1 MRKSY
6 FSLGNSFADH
16 NEDDNFYRAMTLSWI
31 NDLKIWV
38 VSTVSKDD
46 CGKGLGYSANCS
58 HKKYKQDKNKAR
70 SHPPFC

>member
-1 MRKSY
+1 
-6 FSLGNSFADH
+6 
-16 NEDDNFYRAMTLSWI
+16 MTLSWI
-31 NDLKIWV
+31 NDLKIRV

-70 SHPPFC
+70 SHSPFC